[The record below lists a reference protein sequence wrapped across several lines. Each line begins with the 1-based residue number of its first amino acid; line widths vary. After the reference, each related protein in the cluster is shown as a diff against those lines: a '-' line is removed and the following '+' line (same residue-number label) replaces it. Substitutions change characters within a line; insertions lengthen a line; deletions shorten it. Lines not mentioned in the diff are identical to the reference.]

1 MNLNVKGEEL
11 SGSSTV
17 CKQKHMVLIHANMFK
32 NMQNTCL
39 RNVSINFMNCGIGI
53 HRRSYK
59 LKKCFKTVFSKYNH
73 RNVTQK

>member
-1 MNLNVKGEEL
+1 MAVTLNLNVKGEEL

-39 RNVSINFMNCGIGI
+39 RNASINF
-53 HRRSYK
+53 
-59 LKKCFKTVFSKYNH
+59 
-73 RNVTQK
+73 QKIIQIEKSLILSMLILP